1 MRPFGGQ
8 RSQELYVANYA
19 GASVSIID
27 ANSGTTVATLTVGG
41 HPQAIALGTRQRLLY
56 VADAQESSV
65 SIIDIQGRRVLE
77 KLKMKG
83 QPYALSVDSRAH
95 RIIAAT
101 VGSTPYEE
109 LNVQ

>member
-1 MRPFGGQ
+1 MIAK
-8 RSQELYVANYA
+8 ELYVANYA

-27 ANSGTTVATLTVGG
+27 ANAGTTVATLIAGG
-41 HPQAIALGTRQRLLY
+41 NPQAIALDRRLRLLY

-83 QPYALSVDSRAH
+83 QPYVFCR
-95 RIIAAT
+95 
-101 VGSTPYEE
+101 
-109 LNVQ
+109 